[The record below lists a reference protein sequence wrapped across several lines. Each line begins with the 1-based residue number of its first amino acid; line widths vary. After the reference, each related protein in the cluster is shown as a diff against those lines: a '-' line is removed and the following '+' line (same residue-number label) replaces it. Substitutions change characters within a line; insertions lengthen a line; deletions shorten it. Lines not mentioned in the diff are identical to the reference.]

1 MKDMPSITQEERS
14 ISAIRAGRFAIGWSQ
29 ADLASASGVSEVSIA
44 RMESGALSPRL
55 STISKVQGALEDAG
69 VSITH
74 NQPPGGFSLALT
86 PDAVATSRRRYTSRT
101 PKAGH
106 EQDKTPTSAITSKA
120 GRRQDSNPPLTMT

>member
-1 MKDMPSITQEERS
+1 MPSITQEERS

-29 ADLASASGVSEVSIA
+29 ADLAGASGVSEVSIA

-74 NQPPGGFSLALT
+74 NQPPGGFSLSLT
-86 PDAVATSRRRYTSRT
+86 PDAVATSRRRYTT
-101 PKAGH
+101 KAPKAGQ
-106 EQDKTPTSAITSKA
+106 EQVKTQTTALSSKA
-120 GRRQDSNPPLTMT
+120 GRQQEKKPPSTKT